1 MGEAAGQEHL
11 LLRRPYHD
19 GPAEGHLLPDTLP
32 HPRHLRPLLRLRVS
46 SPGTPRDGHGDG
58 PVCPGPREREG
69 SLARR
74 SLAGSVAVP
83 VQICFLTLSRLTLEV
98 EGNGPCQ
105 SPAGGV
111 PLALL
116 PRGSPSVWDLPVPCP
131 ECSWLQDSRSAR
143 VLLLQPWGT
152 ACVLTH
158 RGTCSPRISPTRE
171 ATPAGG
177 LIRSEL
183 GGPASLTYPQP
194 QAALQP
200 EPCWYLGG
208 IRPPL
213 TSPWHPKDLQP
224 KLLILMK
231 KRDLPPPLSSA
242 WEVGWGVG
250 LALH

>member
-1 MGEAAGQEHL
+1 MPGASGEGGEPGTAQPGRQCGC
-11 LLRRPYHD
+11 PC
-19 GPAEGHLLPDTLP
+19 PDLLP
-32 HPRHLRPLLRLRVS
+32 HPQQTDPGGRGERALPEPCRGGATGPA
-46 SPGTPRDGHGDG
+46 SPWVTFCLG
-58 PVCPGPREREG
+58 
-69 SLARR
+69 LA
-74 SLAGSVAVP
+74 SP
-83 VQICFLTLSRLTLEV
+83 LSRV
-98 EGNGPCQ
+98 F
-105 SPAGGV
+105 
-111 PLALL
+111 LA
-116 PRGSPSVWDLPVPCP
+116 P
-131 ECSWLQDSRSAR
+131 DSRSAR

-158 RGTCSPRISPTRE
+158 RGTCSPCISPTRE

-183 GGPASLTYPQP
+183 GGPVSLTYPQP

-231 KRDLPPPLSSA
+231 KRDLPPPLSSP